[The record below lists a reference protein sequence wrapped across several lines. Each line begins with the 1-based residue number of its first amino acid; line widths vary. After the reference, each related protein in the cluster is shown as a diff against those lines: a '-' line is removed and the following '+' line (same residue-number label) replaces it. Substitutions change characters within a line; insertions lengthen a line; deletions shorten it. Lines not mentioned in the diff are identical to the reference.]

1 MAIVAKVDVYS
12 HHFVL
17 SKYTREVYLMALEFS
32 RPLIQM
38 GLKPVR
44 GGRFVPVMEKVFA
57 AAPNDR
63 IYIRYSLSLLQ
74 NFFDYAKQKG
84 FDKDSFQLTVHELF
98 EPAPLKSKMKKGF
111 ELRDYQIPIVEFCK
125 EPDRPLRMVVVQPGK
140 GKAQPLSSPVKI
152 PGGWTTMGKLKVG
165 DTITAWDGT
174 PTRVTGVFPQGS
186 KEIFK
191 ITFYDG
197 RCTLASA
204 DHLWKVFYVNT
215 TKARQWRI
223 VDTREMLRLIS
234 MPNPRVYV
242 PLCASEVGEDVSLP
256 VDPYLLGVLISDGSL
271 GPGVGVTKADQEL
284 FDNIEPLL
292 PDGVRLQLRKERPGK
307 CMSYGLISDG
317 GKNNLIEALKELGL
331 YGSRSWTKFIPDAY
345 LTASTEQRWSLL
357 QGLMDT
363 DGTANKIGEG
373 GSISYTTTSL
383 KLAKCVQYL
392 VHSLGGIAKL
402 SLKRPH
408 YQYKGEKR
416 FGRLAYNVLIRMK
429 TPSKIF
435 RLGRKKERTNDANQY
450 AEGLKLRVDS
460 VVPYGVEECQCI
472 SIDHPDHLYVTDHF
486 VVTHNTAMASK
497 AAEELGHRIAV
508 VVPAMYVDKWVSD
521 FDELYQD
528 GGKSC
533 MVVKGYKQLKALVQL
548 AKAGGLTDDFIVIS
562 STSMQIFLKMWE
574 EDRNETLELCCDPV
588 DFFKVLGVGTRII
601 DEVHKGIH
609 LNIKMDL
616 YTHVPKA
623 IYLTGTIIASNPFIN
638 RMTEM
643 AYPVK
648 DRYQGLA
655 YDKYIGVTALEYR
668 LRSLNGVRWTG
679 RRKEY
684 SHVTYEA
691 SLLKSDSRRINFA
704 KMVLDLVRALY
715 CDIAQPKQT
724 CLVFA
729 SSVEMCTFLAKCLK
743 EALPNW
749 KVGRYVSEDDY
760 SILMDNDIV
769 VSTVLS
775 AGTAVDKYG
784 LITVIMTNA
793 IDSRQSNEQT
803 MGRLR
808 RLPDWPDV
816 TPMFYYLVCGD
827 IDKHVAYHQRKRQ
840 LLEDKA
846 LWQRYEILSYSI

>member
-1 MAIVAKVDVYS
+1 LAIVAKVDVYS

-17 SKYTREVYLMALEFS
+17 YGYTREVYLMALEFS

-125 EPDRPLRMVVVQPGK
+125 EPDRPLRMVVVQTGRGK
-140 GKAQPLSSPVKI
+140 
-152 PGGWTTMGKLKVG
+152 
-165 DTITAWDGT
+165 
-174 PTRVTGVFPQGS
+174 
-186 KEIFK
+186 
-191 ITFYDG
+191 
-197 RCTLASA
+197 
-204 DHLWKVFYVNT
+204 
-215 TKARQWRI
+215 
-223 VDTREMLRLIS
+223 
-234 MPNPRVYV
+234 
-242 PLCASEVGEDVSLP
+242 
-256 VDPYLLGVLISDGSL
+256 
-271 GPGVGVTKADQEL
+271 
-284 FDNIEPLL
+284 
-292 PDGVRLQLRKERPGK
+292 
-307 CMSYGLISDG
+307 
-317 GKNNLIEALKELGL
+317 
-331 YGSRSWTKFIPDAY
+331 
-345 LTASTEQRWSLL
+345 
-357 QGLMDT
+357 
-363 DGTANKIGEG
+363 
-373 GSISYTTTSL
+373 
-383 KLAKCVQYL
+383 
-392 VHSLGGIAKL
+392 
-402 SLKRPH
+402 
-408 YQYKGEKR
+408 
-416 FGRLAYNVLIRMK
+416 
-429 TPSKIF
+429 
-435 RLGRKKERTNDANQY
+435 
-450 AEGLKLRVDS
+450 
-460 VVPYGVEECQCI
+460 
-472 SIDHPDHLYVTDHF
+472 
-486 VVTHNTAMASK
+486 TAMASK

-521 FDELYQD
+521 FDELYQN

-533 MVVKGYKQLKALVQL
+533 MVVKGYKQIKALVQL

-655 YDKYIGVTALEYR
+655 YDRYIGVNALEYR
-668 LRSLNGVRWTG
+668 LRTPGRARWTG

-684 SHVTYEA
+684 SQVVYEA
-691 SLLKSDSRRINFA
+691 SILRNATMRENYA
-704 KMVLDLVRALY
+704 KMIVDLVRDTY
-715 CDIAQPKQT
+715 VSIAKPRQT
-724 CLVFA
+724 ALVFA
-729 SSVEMCTFLAKCLK
+729 GSVEMCTFLARAIKAAFP
-743 EALPNW
+743 EH

-784 LITVIMTNA
+784 LITVLMTIA

-808 RLPDWPDV
+808 RLKDWPEQ

-827 IDKHVAYHQRKRQ
+827 IDKHITYHQRKYE
-840 LLEDKA
+840 LLKDKA